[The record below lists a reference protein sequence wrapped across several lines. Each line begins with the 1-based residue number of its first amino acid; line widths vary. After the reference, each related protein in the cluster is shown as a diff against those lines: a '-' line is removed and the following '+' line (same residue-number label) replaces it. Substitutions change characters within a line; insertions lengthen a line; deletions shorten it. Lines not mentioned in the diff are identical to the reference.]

1 MRPVCVW
8 LLEREGRE
16 GEGLRGKRR
25 SEEEEVGKKEG
36 KKKKKKRPTIDS
48 SLFLFLFL
56 RSSSPI
62 KCPTGAEMT
71 VAPAIVPRSLTLKL
85 ETIVKREKERERKR

>member
-1 MRPVCVW
+1 MCLVVGAR
-8 LLEREGRE
+8 
-16 GEGLRGKRR
+16 GEGGRGVER
-25 SEEEEVGKKEG
+25 EEEVRGGRGRKKGRE

>member
-1 MRPVCVW
+1 MPPTRAAAHMAGRGVLFLRPVCVW

-36 KKKKKKRPTIDS
+36 KKKKKTAD
-48 SLFLFLFL
+48 
-56 RSSSPI
+56 
-62 KCPTGAEMT
+62 
-71 VAPAIVPRSLTLKL
+71 V
-85 ETIVKREKERERKR
+85 